1 MKLLS
6 KTHVGDCR
14 WQSDDVA
21 KMKAMIVADFSEL
34 LNHET
39 VEGLRWTSTK
49 TDLVE
54 LSHLV
59 WETGLLLDAR
69 GIPLSFCNIVR
80 RICRVL
86 NVVPP
91 ANPSGVLDKI
101 RARKNIRVRPIVER
115 YMLLYHH
122 QRILHPMRLDIK
134 RRSVAGGQE
143 MMVGE
148 KQKGCFGA
156 AKQGILEGK
165 RACFG
170 RQDSLFC
177 NLQFYLI
184 LGIVHFSISK

>member
-39 VEGLRWTSTK
+39 VEG
-49 TDLVE
+49 
-54 LSHLV
+54 
-59 WETGLLLDAR
+59 LLDAR

-134 RRSVAGGQE
+134 RRRV
-143 MMVGE
+143 
-148 KQKGCFGA
+148 
-156 AKQGILEGK
+156 
-165 RACFG
+165 
-170 RQDSLFC
+170 RQM
-177 NLQFYLI
+177 
-184 LGIVHFSISK
+184 

>member
-91 ANPSGVLDKI
+91 ANPSGVRDKI
-101 RARKNIRVRPIVER
+101 RARKNIRVRPIV
-115 YMLLYHH
+115 
-122 QRILHPMRLDIK
+122 
-134 RRSVAGGQE
+134 
-143 MMVGE
+143 
-148 KQKGCFGA
+148 
-156 AKQGILEGK
+156 
-165 RACFG
+165 
-170 RQDSLFC
+170 
-177 NLQFYLI
+177 
-184 LGIVHFSISK
+184 

>member
-6 KTHVGDCR
+6 KTHVGDCC

-115 YMLLYHH
+115 YMLLYHQ

-134 RRSVAGGQE
+134 RRRV
-143 MMVGE
+143 
-148 KQKGCFGA
+148 
-156 AKQGILEGK
+156 
-165 RACFG
+165 
-170 RQDSLFC
+170 RQM
-177 NLQFYLI
+177 
-184 LGIVHFSISK
+184 

>member
-86 NVVPP
+86 NVVSP

-134 RRSVAGGQE
+134 RRRV
-143 MMVGE
+143 
-148 KQKGCFGA
+148 
-156 AKQGILEGK
+156 
-165 RACFG
+165 
-170 RQDSLFC
+170 RQM
-177 NLQFYLI
+177 
-184 LGIVHFSISK
+184 

>member
-69 GIPLSFCNIVR
+69 GIPLSFCTIER
-80 RICRVL
+80 TFGC
-86 NVVPP
+86 VP
-91 ANPSGVLDKI
+91 S
-101 RARKNIRVRPIVER
+101 
-115 YMLLYHH
+115 
-122 QRILHPMRLDIK
+122 
-134 RRSVAGGQE
+134 
-143 MMVGE
+143 
-148 KQKGCFGA
+148 
-156 AKQGILEGK
+156 
-165 RACFG
+165 
-170 RQDSLFC
+170 
-177 NLQFYLI
+177 
-184 LGIVHFSISK
+184 